1 MTRNSLFVSLSLAL
15 FNITKSCCKQT
26 CIKYYRHIIYKKYS
40 YPYHFIMIRSSAES
54 HILEKEENIISK
66 KLSNVQNDSYSALF
80 DSILG
85 IFSSPVCFLAS

>member
-1 MTRNSLFVSLSLAL
+1 
-15 FNITKSCCKQT
+15 
-26 CIKYYRHIIYKKYS
+26 
-40 YPYHFIMIRSSAES
+40 MIRSSAES

-66 KLSNVQNDSYSALF
+66 KMSNVQNDSYSALF